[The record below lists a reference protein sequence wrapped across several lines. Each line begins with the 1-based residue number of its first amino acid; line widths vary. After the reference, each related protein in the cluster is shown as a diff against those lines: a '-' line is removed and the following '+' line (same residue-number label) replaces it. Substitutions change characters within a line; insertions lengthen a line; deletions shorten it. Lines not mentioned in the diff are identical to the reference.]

1 MAPTAPAVVAI
12 AILVAPSIA
21 IAQTGGMRLD
31 DVVTTGMKVSVV
43 DDDGRR
49 IEGRVLEHSQESLRL
64 ALNGSSQEIP
74 IDRIVRIDK
83 PDSLKNGALAGLGVG
98 LAIGT
103 LGAILPHGGNLE
115 PEWVL
120 AGITYHAVAFTL
132 LGTGIDAMF
141 NNRRTLYERGGRLQT
156 RVSPVIGRGVRGA
169 AVSVSW

>member
-1 MAPTAPAVVAI
+1 MTPTAPAVLAL
-12 AILVAPSIA
+12 AILVSPAVA
-21 IAQTGGMRLD
+21 LAQTSGTRLPGI
-31 DVVTTGMKVSVV
+31 VATGMKVLVV

-64 ALNGSSQEIP
+64 AVNGSSEEILS
-74 IDRIVRIDK
+74 DRIVRIDK

-103 LGAILPHGGNLE
+103 FGAVLSSSGNIE

-132 LGTGIDAMF
+132 LGTGLDAMF

-169 AVSVSW
+169 AVSVTW